1 MPPTKLT
8 TAKVRRDVFCFTWP
22 GHSWYSFCVYKSYV
36 GIISRHGLESFFPE
50 NDHIVR
56 FLVRRAYRRQP
67 PEALC
72 YWAVMPDSTADDIQW
87 QLSCGDRERAL
98 ATLHASAVGLG
109 TMLPYDRDDT
119 DALSPRGNHSL
130 I

>member
-1 MPPTKLT
+1 M
-8 TAKVRRDVFCFTWP
+8 
-22 GHSWYSFCVYKSYV
+22 YQSYV

-67 PEALC
+67 LESLC

-98 ATLHASAVGLG
+98 VTLHASAVALG
-109 TMLPYDRDDT
+109 TMLPCDRDDT
-119 DALSPRGNHSL
+119 DALDPGDTTH
-130 I
+130 